1 MKTAVFAIAGIA
13 FASLVAIGSTPAAA
27 AEAYP
32 AKPIHMM
39 LGFDPGASTDITARV
54 LARKLSAQLNVPIL
68 VENKPGA
75 GGIYVMELGAKAA
88 PDGYTLIFNSGS
100 MAQSY
105 GA

>member
-39 LGFDPGASTDITARV
+39 LGFDPGASSVSQTG
-54 LARKLSAQLNVPIL
+54 KSAG
-68 VENKPGA
+68 KP
-75 GGIYVMELGAKAA
+75 
-88 PDGYTLIFNSGS
+88 D
-100 MAQSY
+100 
-105 GA
+105 